1 MDADAQKRLRWV
13 ELFLKLKNCGVVCL
27 LCGISR
33 PTLREWIERFEERGI
48 DGLRTAEQETKRGTA
63 RGSVSLP
70 HTRARNPH

>member
-33 PTLREWIERFEERGI
+33 PTLREWIERFEASRSAAS
-48 DGLRTAEQETKRGTA
+48 TA
-63 RGSVSLP
+63 
-70 HTRARNPH
+70 